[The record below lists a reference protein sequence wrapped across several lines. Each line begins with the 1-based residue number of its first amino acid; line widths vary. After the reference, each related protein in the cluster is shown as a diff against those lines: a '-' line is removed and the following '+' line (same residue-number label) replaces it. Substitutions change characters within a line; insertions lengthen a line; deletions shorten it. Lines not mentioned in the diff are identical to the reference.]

1 LRHRQ
6 LETAVAGYRD
16 ALAIDPD
23 DDVAQAGLQQAAL
36 SYAQRGERLAADFRF
51 AEAERAIAAARTLSP
66 QLPALAQA
74 QRHLVQARQS
84 QARLQMPR
92 GASRNSAQR
101 VRQLLVAAAA
111 AEARGD
117 LLGPPGESAFDH
129 LRAARALAPGDA
141 AVRRAS
147 ARLLPAARD
156 CFENEL
162 RGNRLVRAQ
171 ACLDARLQL
180 GDRNDLRE
188 SRRRL
193 ASRWLAV
200 GDERLGAGEVD
211 AAIRAHAAARALD
224 PTVPGLEAL
233 GERLRA
239 AGTPHD

>member
-1 LRHRQ
+1 MRR
-6 LETAVAGYRD
+6 
-16 ALAIDPD
+16 
-23 DDVAQAGLQQAAL
+23 
-36 SYAQRGERLAADFRF
+36 S
-51 AEAERAIAAARTLSP
+51 
-66 QLPALAQA
+66 
-74 QRHLVQARQS
+74 
-84 QARLQMPR
+84 R

-101 VRQLLVAAAA
+101 VRQLLAAAAA

-117 LLGPPGESAFDH
+117 LLTPPGESAFDQ

-147 ARLLPAARD
+147 ARLLPTARE

-171 ACLDARLQL
+171 ACLDARIQL
-180 GDRNDLRE
+180 GDRDGVRE

-211 AAIRAHAAARALD
+211 AAIRAHAAAHALD
-224 PTVPGLEAL
+224 PRVPGLEAL

-239 AGTPHD
+239 AGTPRD